1 MEFSFRDILIIISV
15 VVIIAIYLNGRRKI
29 HVDGKNPIKLKSDK
43 VETSI
48 EDDVARNFDRE
59 GFDQLGVGVPKPVVL
74 DNSVPE
80 PSDEELEVITSNNP
94 PPVSDEEL
102 MEQAPTLQEI
112 EVLERDFSPSNDD
125 LEPIAKSD
133 NKNQQSLDA
142 SMLDATSVMP
152 KTALENT
159 LESQHAIAENAEAVS
174 DAEQNVQAMN
184 TPAPVAEQSFEE
196 VPAVADSVSAEPV
209 STSQA
214 RSATA
219 EPAKVAADQSVA
231 QHAAATK
238 DVAVTA
244 KPAKVTLEPIYKE
257 PVYKEPVFESKPAA
271 PEPEMPSMS
280 ALDDDDIAAN
290 NSAVATE
297 PKVQNAKGA
306 VKAAAKAKATTST
319 AKPTKAKKAVKR
331 NQMEMDFD
339 TVERGE
345 KVELEQEVLALS
357 VVMPEQQ
364 AISGAALLPCFLT
377 LGLKFGEM
385 NIFHRHQDNA
395 GNGKITF
402 SVANMVNP
410 GTFDLDNMEQFSTRG
425 ITMFMTLPN
434 ANDPQKVFKQMLS
447 AAKQIADEFGGQVL
461 DGQRSV
467 MTRQT
472 EQHYMSKIRE
482 FDRRARLAGY

>member
-1 MEFSFRDILIIISV
+1 
-15 VVIIAIYLNGRRKI
+15 
-29 HVDGKNPIKLKSDK
+29 
-43 VETSI
+43 
-48 EDDVARNFDRE
+48 
-59 GFDQLGVGVPKPVVL
+59 
-74 DNSVPE
+74 
-80 PSDEELEVITSNNP
+80 
-94 PPVSDEEL
+94 
-102 MEQAPTLQEI
+102 
-112 EVLERDFSPSNDD
+112 
-125 LEPIAKSD
+125 
-133 NKNQQSLDA
+133 
-142 SMLDATSVMP
+142 MLDATSAMAE
-152 KTALENT
+152 TALENS

-219 EPAKVAADQSVA
+219 EPATVAADQSVA
-231 QHAAATK
+231 QHAAAAK

-257 PVYKEPVFESKPAA
+257 PVYKEPVYKEPVFESKSAT

-280 ALDDDDIAAN
+280 ALDDDDVAAN

-297 PKVQNAKGA
+297 PKVQNAKA
-306 VKAAAKAKATTST
+306 SVKAAVKAKATTST
-319 AKPTKAKKAVKR
+319 AKPTKAKKTVKR

-339 TVERGE
+339 NLERGE

-410 GTFDLDNMEQFSTRG
+410 GTFDLDNIEQFSTRG